1 MRDKPGSAV
10 QTYPAD
16 RLGED
21 GADVHDLELSVGL
34 LEVLGLRDRVGDLRR
49 LKCELSGCCAQ
60 SSNRGKKKAG
70 RLTTTLVRGILDN
83 SCRLSPERRPVV
95 EKTERQKMHQSGR
108 RTTQDRDGG
117 LNAPCETRA

>member
-1 MRDKPGSAV
+1 MRDKTGSAV

-49 LKCELSGCCAQ
+49 LNCELSGCCAQ
-60 SSNRGKKKAG
+60 SQNRGKKG
-70 RLTTTLVRGILDN
+70 RATHDNLGQRHLGQFLQTLAR
-83 SCRLSPERRPVV
+83 
-95 EKTERQKMHQSGR
+95 EKTCGGNKERVRRCISQEDGR
-108 RTTQDRDGG
+108 PRIATED
-117 LNAPCETRA
+117 